1 MRITQLQQQVKGLA
15 AATRT
20 DCADDPAQVLESVKW
35 YLWHG
40 NVFRALQELTWL
52 ADDVEA
58 WSETHPDAAKLA
70 QRLWKFHDYISNN
83 RNWIPNY
90 GERYRYGERIATGFT
105 ESVVNQVVSKRMVK
119 QQQMRWTKHGAHRL
133 LQVQV
138 QVLND
143 DLRTT
148 FGEWYPEID
157 RAEPALA
164 AAA

>member
-1 MRITQLQQQVKGLA
+1 VKGLA
-15 AATRT
+15 VATLA
-20 DCADDPAQVLESVKW
+20 DCACDPAQVLESVKW

-40 NVFRALQELTWL
+40 NVFRTLQELSWL

-58 WSETHPDAAKLA
+58 WGETHPDAAKLA
-70 QRLWKFHDYISNN
+70 QRLWEFHDYISNN
-83 RNWIPNY
+83 RDWIPNY

-105 ESVVNQVVSKRMVK
+105 ESAVNQVVSKRMVK

-133 LQVQV
+133 LQVRV

-143 DLRTT
+143 DLRAT
-148 FGEWYPEID
+148 FCGWYAGMEQERHAPV
-157 RAEPALA
+157 LA